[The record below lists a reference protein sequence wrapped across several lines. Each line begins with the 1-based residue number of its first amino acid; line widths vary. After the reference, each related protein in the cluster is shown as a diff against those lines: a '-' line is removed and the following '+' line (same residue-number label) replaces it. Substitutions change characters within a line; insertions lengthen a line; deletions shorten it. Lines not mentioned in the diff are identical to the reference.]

1 VCKERWK
8 IEEFH
13 RELKQLTG
21 VESCQCRHAQIQR
34 NHIAC
39 AILVWS
45 SLKKTAYFI
54 GKTVYQL
61 KHELLSEYLKKEL
74 RYPTLTRSTYL
85 TAKPI
90 ILEQLDF
97 SLTMAIALLNLL
109 SDRSFLAR
117 YI

>member
-1 VCKERWK
+1 MGKLRNS
-8 IEEFH
+8 IH

-21 VESCQCRHAQIQR
+21 VEPCQCRHAQIQK

-39 AILVWS
+39 AILVGRF
-45 SLKKTAYFI
+45 LKKTAYFI

-74 RYPTLTRSTYL
+74 RYPTLTPSTYL
-85 TAKPI
+85 TAKSVI
-90 ILEQLDF
+90 FEHLNF
-97 SLTMAIALLNLL
+97 SLTRAIALLDLL
-109 SDRSFLAR
+109 SDRSFLAC